1 MILMI
6 ITATEAQNNLSKFYK
21 IAEHEDV
28 YIERRGGIL
37 LKLTKADKEEFMRMK
52 LENLHGCFEKSQKHD
67 FEQVKY
73 ERLVKKHGPAKTSY

>member
-1 MILMI
+1 MI
-6 ITATEAQNNLSKFYK
+6 ITATQAQNNLSKFYK

-28 YIERRGGIL
+28 YIIRRGGIL

-52 LENLHGCFEKSQKHD
+52 LEKLHGCFDKSKKDD

-73 ERLVKKHGPAKTSY
+73 ERLVAKHGPAKTSD